1 MKFKLLGV
9 LFLLCVSCSDDDRV
23 IEDLALEGDWVLS
36 NVICYCSFDEDV
48 DFSLTTINFNSS
60 RAMVTVSHESE
71 NIFFRENGE
80 HFYGG
85 QANRINF
92 SDGSVY
98 FFETKGEQLTLTFE
112 DNPDIADDEVT
123 YVFVRED

>member
-1 MKFKLLGV
+1 MKLKLVAV
-9 LFLLCVSCSDDDRV
+9 LFLLFISCSDDDRI
-23 IEDLALEGDWVLS
+23 IEDMALEGDWILS
-36 NVICYCSFDEDV
+36 NVACYCSFGEDV
-48 DFSLTTINFNSS
+48 DFSLTTINFDSR
-60 RAMVTVSHESE
+60 RAMVTVSNESE
-71 NIFFRENGE
+71 YIFFRENGE

-98 FFETKGEQLTLTFE
+98 FFETRGEQLTLTYE

-123 YVFVRED
+123 FVFTR

>member
-1 MKFKLLGV
+1 MKLKLVAV
-9 LFLLCVSCSDDDRV
+9 LFLLFISCSDDDRV
-23 IEDLALEGDWVLS
+23 IDDLALEGDWVLS
-36 NVICYCSFDEDV
+36 NVVCYCAFEEDV
-48 DFSLTTINFNSS
+48 DFSLTTINFDSS
-60 RAMVTVSHESE
+60 RSMVTVTNESE
-71 NIFFRENGE
+71 YAFFRENGE

-98 FFETKGEQLTLTFE
+98 FFETRGEQLTLTYE

-123 YVFVRED
+123 FVFTR

>member
-1 MKFKLLGV
+1 MKLKLVAV
-9 LFLLCVSCSDDDRV
+9 LFLLFISCSDDDRV
-23 IEDLALEGDWVLS
+23 IEDLALEGEWILS
-36 NVICYCSFDEDV
+36 NVVCYCGFEEDI
-48 DFSLTTINFNSS
+48 DFSLTTINFDSS
-60 RAMVTVSHESE
+60 RSMVTVTNESE
-71 NIFFRENGE
+71 YAFFRENGA

-98 FFETKGEQLTLTFE
+98 FFETRGEQLTLTYE

-123 YVFVRED
+123 FVFTR

>member
-1 MKFKLLGV
+1 MKLKLVAV
-9 LFLLCVSCSDDDRV
+9 LFLLFISCSDDDRV
-23 IEDLALEGDWVLS
+23 IEDLALEGEWILS
-36 NVICYCSFDEDV
+36 NVVCYCGFEEDI
-48 DFSLTTINFNSS
+48 DFSLTTINFDSS
-60 RAMVTVSHESE
+60 RSMVTVTNESE
-71 NIFFRENGE
+71 YAFFRENGE

-98 FFETKGEQLTLTFE
+98 FFETRGEQLILTYE

-123 YVFVRED
+123 FVFTR